1 MKYIKPVLIIL
12 FVIALIAFTV
22 NWSKYKMSIDEN
34 GPIISFGKEILE
46 VSQTQPEIDYLRDVV
61 AKDKKDG
68 NITNK
73 VVVESV
79 SKFVDK
85 NSHICNITYAV
96 EDSDHNVSKKRRKI
110 KFINYQS
117 PRFTLSQPLQL
128 KKGEDVEVRDLLG
141 AVDKKDGDISGRIK
155 ILSDSNPTNASDE
168 RIIIAQV
175 TNSLGETVN
184 LKARVTYVYENKLA
198 PTIHLKKNIVYV
210 KKNSK
215 FNERDY
221 IDYVESHSGKK
232 ISKSKVKV
240 ASSNVNTSKPGCY
253 SVDYIINEGKSKEGK
268 TILTVVVED

>member
-73 VVVESV
+73 VVVESI

-85 NSHICNITYAV
+85 NNHICNITYAV

-117 PRFTLSQPLQL
+117 PRFTLSQPMQL
-128 KKGEDVEVRDLLG
+128 KKGEDAEVRDILG

-198 PTIHLKKNIVYV
+198 PIIHLKKNIVYV
-210 KKNSK
+210 KKNSNFK
-215 FNERDY
+215 EKDY

-232 ISKSKVKV
+232 IPKSKVKV

>member
-85 NSHICNITYAV
+85 NNHICNITYAV

-128 KKGEDVEVRDLLG
+128 KKGEDVEIRDLLG

-184 LKARVTYVYENKLA
+184 LKARVTYVNENKLA

-210 KKNSK
+210 KKNSN
-215 FNERDY
+215 FMERDY
-221 IDYVESHSGKK
+221 IDSVESHSGKK